1 MGAKTKPV
9 HKAVKRL
16 NPDQTTMPVIKKCLF
31 PAAHHIMRFTAST
44 KATPT
49 QILPIKGKLGIGRL
63 FF

>member
-9 HKAVKRL
+9 HKAAKRL
-16 NPDQTTMPVIKKCLF
+16 NPDPTTMPVIKRCLF
-31 PAAHHIMRFTAST
+31 PAAHHVMRFAAST

-49 QILPIKGKLGIGRL
+49 QILLIKGKLGIGRL

>member
-1 MGAKTKPV
+1 MGAKIKPE

-16 NPDQTTMPVIKKCLF
+16 NPDQTIMPVIKKCFF
-31 PAAHHIMRFTAST
+31 PAAHHIMRFAAST

-49 QILPIKGKLGIGRL
+49 QILPIKRKLGVGRL